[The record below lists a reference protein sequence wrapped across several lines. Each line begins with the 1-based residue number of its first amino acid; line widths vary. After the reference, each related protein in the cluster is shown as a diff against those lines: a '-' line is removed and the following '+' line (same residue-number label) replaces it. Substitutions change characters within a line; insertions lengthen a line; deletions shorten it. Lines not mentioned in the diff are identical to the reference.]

1 MNNSISII
9 LSFLSTALC
18 CHTTEPFSNGQY
30 EKTTNCDFINITEP
44 LLLNTSEIK
53 NVLLPCFEQTVG
65 FYGNEINTD
74 PNDKDYGNG
83 VGKQESALEC
93 QQLCQLRDECNF
105 FTYVV
110 DDKSCWLLSS
120 DSGRT
125 QGSQYISGKKYCS
138 DLPEEE
144 IRTNVP
150 ILTCFDEN
158 VGYQES
164 QKTINNDFNDVDYVY
179 GDGKQNSA
187 LACQALCQIRS
198 QCNFFT
204 YIPENKACWLMS
216 SNEHK
221 FSHTK
226 TSARWHQFS
235 YISGKKFCDTP
246 VGLKGTILPCL
257 EQKVDFFGNDINIDP
272 VDRDYGSGVG
282 RQNNAVAC
290 QLLCQQRN
298 ECKFFTYIPDTK
310 ACWLKNSDIGRRQ
323 SPLHGT
329 RHISGKKYC
338 QTLNL
343 RSRGGADIVLGR
355 NEIPQEPWKACKSI
369 CMLNKKCRSFDY
381 CVNNLETQNT
391 TKTLTCFLNSDD
403 IPKKPINPLSECY
416 TSIKKKCQD
425 IFGF

>member
-1 MNNSISII
+1 M
-9 LSFLSTALC
+9 LC
-18 CHTTEPFSNGQY
+18 CHTSEPFPNDLY
-30 EKTTNCDFINITEP
+30 EKKIECDFLNITEYSP
-44 LLLNTSEIK
+44 LNTSEIK
-53 NVLLPCFEQTVG
+53 NVILPCFELKIG

-93 QQLCQLRDECNF
+93 QQLCQIREECNY

-144 IRTNVP
+144 IKTNVP

-164 QKTINNDFNDVDYVY
+164 LKYTINNDLNDLDYVY
-179 GDGKQNSA
+179 GEGRQNSA
-187 LACQALCQIRS
+187 LACQALCQLRS

-204 YIPENKACWLMS
+204 YIKENRACWLIS
-216 SNEHK
+216 TNEHK
-221 FSHTK
+221 FYYNKNSSSWLQNTY
-226 TSARWHQFS
+226 T
-235 YISGKKFCDTP
+235 SGKKFCDTP
-246 VGLKGTILPCL
+246 VGYKGTILPCL
-257 EQKVDFFGNDINIDP
+257 EQKVDFFGHDINNDPIDP
-272 VDRDYGSGVG
+272 DYGSSGG
-282 RQNNAVAC
+282 RQNTAIAC
-290 QLLCQQRN
+290 QSLCQQRN
-298 ECKFFTYIPDTK
+298 ECKFFTYIPETK
-310 ACWLKNSDIGRRQ
+310 ACWLKTSDIGRRL

-329 RHISGKKYC
+329 RHISGKKFC

-343 RSRGGADIVLGR
+343 RSRGGTDIVSGR

-369 CMLNKKCRSFDY
+369 CILNKKMS
-381 CVNNLETQNT
+381 
-391 TKTLTCFLNSDD
+391 
-403 IPKKPINPLSECY
+403 
-416 TSIKKKCQD
+416 
-425 IFGF
+425 